1 MRLKKS
7 GLCAALCGIA
17 LLTGCVSPLA
27 NKSADQA
34 VRKIMLQNWNSKGY
48 NIDADIGFDELNV
61 AEVDKAKE
69 DGGQLE
75 QAAASAADQIA
86 RSMRLNVRAALD
98 VPGGKLELIPAL
110 RLERRNLLTS
120 VQLPLQFHAK
130 DLSLLVDPSAAYLF
144 VPEMQAYEG
153 KFLRVRL
160 PQRVADNF
168 PLQAMYQAM
177 PKLLDE
183 AYAKVD
189 KQAFSFQPL
198 DSRAAELGA
207 RYRLRIA
214 MNRAQENQMASHI
227 IAGLIQVARQEA
239 ARKPQIKPGPLGSE
253 SLLQLIDSLIK
264 ASEANPLNS
273 STVSDLYVSR
283 GGDLLAIR
291 QTIRFDS
298 PRFRGQAH
306 ADIRYSNQ
314 GKPVF
319 AFQPA
324 EADILDLE
332 RLDKPEWLKS
342 LGLALH
348 ALNQAPAAD
357 DEGAAAATPDASAA
371 Q

>member
-1 MRLKKS
+1 MRRAVRHRPADWL
-7 GLCAALCGIA
+7 
-17 LLTGCVSPLA
+17 CVSPLA

-48 NIDADIGFDELNV
+48 NIDADIGFDELKV
-61 AEVDKAKE
+61 ADVDKAKE

-86 RSMRLNVRAALD
+86 RSMRLNIKAALD

-189 KQAFSFQPL
+189 KTGLQLPAAEPARGGTGRALPTTHRHEPRPGKPAGFP
-198 DSRAAELGA
+198 DYRRPDPGGAPGSRAQAGDQA
-207 RYRLRIA
+207 RP
-214 MNRAQENQMASHI
+214 
-227 IAGLIQVARQEA
+227 AGQ
-239 ARKPQIKPGPLGSE
+239 RKL
-253 SLLQLIDSLIK
+253 
-264 ASEANPLNS
+264 
-273 STVSDLYVSR
+273 
-283 GGDLLAIR
+283 
-291 QTIRFDS
+291 
-298 PRFRGQAH
+298 
-306 ADIRYSNQ
+306 
-314 GKPVF
+314 
-319 AFQPA
+319 
-324 EADILDLE
+324 
-332 RLDKPEWLKS
+332 
-342 LGLALH
+342 
-348 ALNQAPAAD
+348 
-357 DEGAAAATPDASAA
+357 AATD
-371 Q
+371 